1 MSVSLC
7 LATLMTNLIRY
18 VLTGINDRDRFA
30 FGAGGRSQVHTPA
43 ALCLKLARPRGFG
56 MSALPARYCGWPI
69 GDALAVLAIH
79 FASGLIRL
87 RWNIIPEG
95 QPRFRVD

>member
-1 MSVSLC
+1 M
-7 LATLMTNLIRY
+7 
-18 VLTGINDRDRFA
+18 G
-30 FGAGGRSQVHTPA
+30 
-43 ALCLKLARPRGFG
+43 
-56 MSALPARYCGWPI
+56 ALPARYCGWPI
-69 GDALAVLAIH
+69 GETLAVLAIH

>member
-1 MSVSLC
+1 MC
-7 LATLMTNLIRY
+7 LPES
-18 VLTGINDRDRFA
+18 NDRDRFA
-30 FGAGGRSQVHTPA
+30 FGAGGPSQVHASA
-43 ALCLKLARPRGFG
+43 ALCLKLATPRGFG
-56 MSALPARYCGWPI
+56 MGALPARYCGWPI
-69 GDALAVLAIH
+69 GETLAVLAIH